1 MESWYL
7 CQANFIYPC
16 LALLSTPVIFLVL
29 IFLFSGLGVGIAF
42 KKKTTMLNS
51 IVLSVYPF
59 LFHIC
64 FMIFYWSKDNQI
76 LVIAEIACLAI
87 FSLGSM
93 HHCLTLI
100 YELIMFFVKVVKELC
115 LHSRN
120 KVKPTNDKKDEE
132 VKEEPILSKSRS
144 IHKSEKE
151 EDRGVNVVEEKHFA
165 QMLEPSV
172 SSNVKIKPGGSFNW
186 VKGLI
191 VKHKMPWR

>member
-29 IFLFSGLGVGIAF
+29 IFLFSGLGVGIAY
-42 KKKTTMLNS
+42 KKKTTRLNS

-76 LVIAEIACLAI
+76 LVITEIACLAI

-100 YELIMFFVKVVKELC
+100 YELTMFFVKVVKELC
-115 LHSRN
+115 LSRRN
-120 KVKPTNDKKDEE
+120 KVKPTIDKKDE
-132 VKEEPILSKSRS
+132 V
-144 IHKSEKE
+144 
-151 EDRGVNVVEEKHFA
+151 
-165 QMLEPSV
+165 
-172 SSNVKIKPGGSFNW
+172 
-186 VKGLI
+186 
-191 VKHKMPWR
+191 